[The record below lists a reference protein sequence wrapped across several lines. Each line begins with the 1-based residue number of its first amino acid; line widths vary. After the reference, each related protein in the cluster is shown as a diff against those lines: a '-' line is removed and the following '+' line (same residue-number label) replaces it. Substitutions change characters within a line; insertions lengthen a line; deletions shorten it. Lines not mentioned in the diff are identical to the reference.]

1 MADMVYCRG
10 CGKEIHRTA
19 PICPQCG
26 AVQRAR
32 RYKSKMAAGVLALLL
47 GGLGIH
53 RFYLGQWRGV
63 LYLLFFWTYIP
74 AIVAV
79 IEALVFFLR
88 DQRRWDEI
96 YNEGI
101 PSEGTSSAATVLA
114 VIAAVFVFTMIA
126 GIIAAISIPAYHDYT
141 LRARASEAVFATEPL
156 RQAIAE
162 NPALSKDHLDRL
174 SREAVMGSRYIS
186 DVRVTAD
193 RAILVTM
200 GKEAS
205 GLAGETVLFE
215 LKNVDGSLVWEC
227 RGGSLVAQYRP
238 SQCR

>member
-1 MADMVYCRG
+1 
-10 CGKEIHRTA
+10 
-19 PICPQCG
+19 
-26 AVQRAR
+26 
-32 RYKSKMAAGVLALLL
+32 
-47 GGLGIH
+47 
-53 RFYLGQWRGV
+53 WRGV

-193 RAILVTM
+193 RAILV
-200 GKEAS
+200 
-205 GLAGETVLFE
+205 
-215 LKNVDGSLVWEC
+215 
-227 RGGSLVAQYRP
+227 
-238 SQCR
+238 